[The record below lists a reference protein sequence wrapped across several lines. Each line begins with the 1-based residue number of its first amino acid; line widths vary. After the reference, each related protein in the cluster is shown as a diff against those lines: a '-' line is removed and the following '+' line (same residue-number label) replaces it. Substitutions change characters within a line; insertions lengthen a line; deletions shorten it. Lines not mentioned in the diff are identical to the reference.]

1 MFILSYYN
9 TFFTKKTTDCS
20 LYVGFIARLVFCI
33 WLRRTK
39 RHGKNALTKQQ
50 RKSTHPSR
58 QSLRF
63 VQRHLPCQGKAFYM
77 ENNPLSRLSATAPLT
92 KGSLYFGIDSSTSLG
107 MTMQRA
113 TSLGMTMQWVPS
125 LGMTVKPNG
134 LDTSKT
140 DKRRFI
146 KCSNTRRRRN
156 EQDAERGCA
165 RRGVY

>member
-63 VQRHLPCQGKAFYM
+63 VPRHLPCQGKAFYM
-77 ENNPLSRLSATAPLT
+77 ENNPLSRLSATAPLV
-92 KGSLYFGIDSSTSLG
+92 KGSLWAVGFSQTASGSKHSFSPLCAKGSLQDCCCG
-107 MTMQRA
+107 LRRRVR
-113 TSLGMTMQWVPS
+113 SLSKGSLWV
-125 LGMTVKPNG
+125 K
-134 LDTSKT
+134 
-140 DKRRFI
+140 KRRYS
-146 KCSNTRRRRN
+146 C
-156 EQDAERGCA
+156 D
-165 RRGVY
+165 

>member
-63 VQRHLPCQGKAFYM
+63 VPRHLPCQGKAFYM
-77 ENNPLSRLSATAPLT
+77 ENNPRQQSPQSASVTASSSKHSFSPLCAKGSPQDCCCGLRRRVRALA
-92 KGSLYFGIDSSTSLG
+92 KGSLYFGIDFSTTLE
-107 MTMQRA
+107 MT
-113 TSLGMTMQWVPS
+113 
-125 LGMTVKPNG
+125 K
-134 LDTSKT
+134 
-140 DKRRFI
+140 KR
-146 KCSNTRRRRN
+146 
-156 EQDAERGCA
+156 CA
-165 RRGVY
+165 A